1 MAGSDPPSRSGV
13 TYLVALTVLSFILVR
28 CVKRLYDGHYYTSV
42 FLIVLLPMALIETFL
57 ALRMGVEKVDK
68 QICEL

>member
-1 MAGSDPPSRSGV
+1 
-13 TYLVALTVLSFILVR
+13 
-28 CVKRLYDGHYYTSV
+28 VKRLYDGHYYTSV